1 MNNRIIYDS
10 AITGHHS
17 EYISHLVDY
26 LLKSE
31 SKEIFYFIVS
41 EEFKIQFFNI
51 VDKTKGNPSIVW
63 EFIPKK
69 QCDFFQS
76 LPLYKR
82 SFKELA
88 IVDSYAKK
96 FNAQKVLLLYFNI
109 FQLALIFKRYSFE
122 ISGILFLQFYRMQ
135 KNTFSEKLKYYRK
148 YLITKLYSRNSKIKT
163 VFVLN
168 DDKTTAFLNKKFNT
182 NKFKMLPD
190 PIPQYDQE
198 AGFNLYEYYK
208 IPQHKKVLLH
218 PGAIDHRK
226 GTFEIIEAIDLLQE
240 NETGEYAILIVGRA
254 KPDVEKL
261 ILEKLAVLKN
271 TNFTIVF
278 DNSFVSNE
286 RLKSLFMQSFAV
298 LMPYKNPEASS
309 GILGHAASLN
319 KCVIAPYNGLIGDI
333 VKDNKLGLLINK
345 PTAVDIASGIE
356 LLSNCIVNRD
366 LSSDFVAKHSNVF
379 FATTLL
385 KYLK

>member
-69 QCDFFQS
+69 QCDFFQG

-96 FNAQKVLLLYFNI
+96 FNVQKVLLLYFNI

-240 NETGEYAILIVGRA
+240 NETVEYAILIVGRA

-261 ILEKLAVLKN
+261 ILEKLAALKN

-286 RLKSLFMQSFAV
+286 RLKSLFMQSFAI

-309 GILGHAASLN
+309 GILGHAASSN
-319 KCVIAPYNGLIGDI
+319 KKVIVPKSGLIGDI
-333 VKDNKLGLLINK
+333 VTKYNLGIVMDTPRAYEIGNAIKKLAEFDNNQKMNN
-345 PTAVDIASGIE
+345 V
-356 LLSNCIVNRD
+356 
-366 LSSDFVAKHSNVF
+366 FVAERTVSMF
-379 FATTLL
+379 SSRLI
-385 KYLK
+385 

>member
-1 MNNRIIYDS
+1 M
-10 AITGHHS
+10 
-17 EYISHLVDY
+17 VDY

-51 VDKTKGNPSIVW
+51 VDKTKGNHSIVW

-76 LPLYKR
+76 LSLYKR

-88 IVDSYAKK
+88 LVDSYAKK
-96 FNAQKVLLLYFNI
+96 INAQKVLLLYFNI
-109 FQLALIFKRYSFE
+109 FQLALIFKRQSFE

-135 KNTFSEKLKYYRK
+135 KKTFSEKLKYYRK
-148 YLITKLYSRNSKIKT
+148 YFITKLYSRNSKIKT

-208 IPQHKKVLLH
+208 IPQQKKVLLH

-240 NETGEYAILIVGRA
+240 KETVEYAILIVGRA

-261 ILEKLAVLKN
+261 ILEKLALLKN

-309 GILGHAASLN
+309 GILGHAASSN
-319 KCVIAPYNGLIGDI
+319 KKVIVPKSGLIGDI
-333 VKDNKLGLLINK
+333 VTKYNLGIVIDTPRAYEIGNAIKKLADFDNNQKMNN
-345 PTAVDIASGIE
+345 V
-356 LLSNCIVNRD
+356 
-366 LSSDFVAKHSNVF
+366 FVAERTVSMF
-379 FATTLL
+379 SSRLI
-385 KYLK
+385 